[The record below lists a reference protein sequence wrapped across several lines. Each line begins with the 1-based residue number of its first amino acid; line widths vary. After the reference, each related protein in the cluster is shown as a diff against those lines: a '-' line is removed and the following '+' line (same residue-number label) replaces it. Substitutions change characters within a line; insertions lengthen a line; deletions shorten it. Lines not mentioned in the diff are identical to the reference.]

1 MLNITR
7 ITDHADQDH
16 ANRKMTHPL
25 LHIMSPKNK
34 KTSQT
39 STALY
44 HHVRSHDTK
53 ISKPEKHLHE
63 TLANAFEAGV
73 RQGKAENEVRVT
85 VNAAELSKFV
95 RKVCEEQD

>member
-1 MLNITR
+1 
-7 ITDHADQDH
+7 
-16 ANRKMTHPL
+16 
-25 LHIMSPKNK
+25 MSPKNE

-44 HHVRSHDTK
+44 HRVHSHKTK

-73 RQGKAENEVRVT
+73 RQGKTENEVRVT
-85 VNAAELSKFV
+85 VKATELSKFL
-95 RKVCEEQD
+95 RKVYEAEEEEEEEEEECGSL